1 MTTPQ
6 LSLALVRQHRRMH
19 KSRHA
24 DEIEV
29 WRERVSQWAR
39 ERGEYG
45 CTVGEWRVKFGIGT
59 RKDKSL
65 SWTVAL
71 LPGCGLV
78 KAGRRRLSPLPGTR
92 NLNEVFLLP
101 EFRMGR

>member
-1 MTTPQ
+1 MTPEPQ
-6 LSLALVRQHRRMH
+6 LSLALVQHQRRRH
-19 KSRHA
+19 AAKHA
-24 DEIEV
+24 DEIAV
-29 WRERVSQWAR
+29 WKERVSQWAR

-45 CTVGEWRVKFGIGT
+45 VTIGEWRAKFGIST

-92 NLNEVFLLP
+92 NLNECYVLP
-101 EFRMGR
+101 EFVR